1 MYEDLFYTFLIS
13 LSPVGEAR
21 LGIPFAIAHDI
32 RPIPAFIAGFL
43 GNFLVYPLLTF
54 LIDVFNKRLWKNR
67 LYKKH
72 SLKIMRRAKK
82 GVGKEIDKYGFWG
95 IMVFVMVPLPFTGA
109 YMGTIA
115 AHLFNINR
123 KKAFLAVSIGTLIS
137 CLLMAF
143 GSHFGKMG
151 LELL

>member
-1 MYEDLFYTFLIS
+1 MYEYIIYTFLIS
-13 LSPVGEAR
+13 LSPLGEAR
-21 LGIPFAIAHDI
+21 LGIPFGIAHDV
-32 RPIPAFIAGFL
+32 RPVIAFIAGFL

-54 LIDVFNKRLWKNR
+54 FIDAFNKKLWKNR
-67 LYKKH
+67 TYKKQ

-115 AHLFNINR
+115 AHLFAVNR
-123 KKAFLAVSIGTLIS
+123 KKAFLAVSIGTFIS
-137 CLLMAF
+137 CVLMAF
-143 GSHFGKMG
+143 GAHFGKMG
-151 LELL
+151 IELI